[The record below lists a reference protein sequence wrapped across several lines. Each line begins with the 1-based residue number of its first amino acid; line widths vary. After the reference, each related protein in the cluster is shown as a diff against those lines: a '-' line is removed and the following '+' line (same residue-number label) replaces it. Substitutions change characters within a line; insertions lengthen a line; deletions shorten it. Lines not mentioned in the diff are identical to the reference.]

1 MSRDQMTTKEK
12 IQNAAL
18 KLFSEKGFNG
28 ATTSEIAGEAGV
40 AEGTIFRYFPTKKDL
55 LMGVVNP
62 VIVESLRD
70 VIEKTKHSSPQEF
83 LEAVLYNRLGLISQN
98 IELVKIIVS
107 EIQFHPEI
115 KEKFLTEIVLP
126 AIDLMQDYYKEQ
138 QQKGVLRDIDTEIS
152 VRVFVGMVAV
162 FVIWKYAIG
171 GEKYVK
177 FSDEAVV
184 STIIDIFLNGMLKKT
199 EEEVAAE

>member
-18 KLFSEKGFNG
+18 KLFSQKGFNG
-28 ATTSEIAGEAGV
+28 ATTSEIAREAGV

-55 LMGVVNP
+55 LLGVVNP
-62 VIVESLRD
+62 VIVDTLRD
-70 VIEKTKHSSPQEF
+70 VIEKTKHSSPEEV
-83 LEAVLYNRLGLISQN
+83 LEAILYNRLELVSQN

-115 KEKFLTEIVLP
+115 KEKFLTQIILP
-126 AIDLMQDYYKEQ
+126 AIDLIQDYFKDQ
-138 QQKGVLRDIDTEIS
+138 QQKGILRDIDTEIS
-152 VRVFVGMVAV
+152 VRVLLGMAAV

-199 EEEVAAE
+199 EEVAAE